1 MIDLSSNNQIK
12 RKNKMAFTEISSL
25 DCETTTALG
34 GRNKEGKPNPTQVEG
49 YYIGSKDVESR
60 KSKTGKAKLHVLLT
74 AKGNLGVWGKTDLD
88 RKMLNVTPG
97 VMVRITQNGK
107 VPTPNGEM
115 YKFKVEVDSEN
126 TTEVSVQNA
135 GSESSEDSY
144 SDSESYG
151 ETEMFDDEAAAD
163 EVQYVAPKAPAK
175 GTATTP
181 DAARQAKVRALLASK
196 NKSA

>member
-1 MIDLSSNNQIK
+1 
-12 RKNKMAFTEISSL
+12 MAFTEISSL
-25 DCETTTALG
+25 NCETTTALG

-49 YYIGSKDVESR
+49 YFIGSKDVESR
-60 KSKTGKAKLHVLLT
+60 KSKTGKAKLHILLT
-74 AKGNLGVWGKTDLD
+74 AKGNVGIWGKTDLD

-126 TTEVSVQNA
+126 TTEVAVQTS
-135 GSESSEDSY
+135 GSSEEEDSGY
-144 SDSESYG
+144 SGNEGFGESEVF
-151 ETEMFDDEAAAD
+151 EDELAAD
-163 EVQYVAPKAPAK
+163 EVQYVAPRAPAK
-175 GTATTP
+175 GTATAP

-196 NKSA
+196 NKS